1 MAIPV
6 IDFSTLNGDKRG
18 ETMALL
24 DEACQKWGFFLV
36 KRIRFALIPPFNQLL
51 VQLALL
57 FNTLHVQIENHEID
71 KNLMEKVKEL
81 INIHYEENLKEG
93 FYQSEIAKTLEKK
106 QNTSDIDWESAF
118 FIWHRPTSNIKK
130 ITNISQELWLVNST
144 WVTSNVEKCWQYI
157 F

>member
-1 MAIPV
+1 
-6 IDFSTLNGDKRG
+6 
-18 ETMALL
+18 
-24 DEACQKWGFFLV
+24 
-36 KRIRFALIPPFNQLL
+36 
-51 VQLALL
+51 
-57 FNTLHVQIENHEID
+57 VQIENHEID